1 MMKKRAMAMLLSAAL
16 LTTTGGV
23 LATAANTQTTQPT
36 ATTPAV
42 PAIPLTPATPVSSSA
57 PTTPDTVNVLSE
69 ELAPLPSTPL
79 GETAEILDF
88 TLRSGLYS
96 YMTVKT
102 DTYDELILNFSD
114 QTCLMDT
121 QTGYPVGEE
130 ELKKGDKVF
139 VYYDNMMMQS
149 EPPQSVAQAVL
160 TNLDEQHSPAHL
172 LTVESLVR
180 SEDGTVRVLA
190 SDGNVALTLSPDV
203 AISPFQTRNIVTLED
218 IHIGTRLFAW
228 YDRITY
234 SRPGQ
239 AIADRVVVLSQND
252 AALSI
257 AVEDDMAIPQPGRV
271 QDGVAVVP
279 VRPVAEAL
287 GYTVT
292 WNGANQ
298 SVQLTKDKTTATLK
312 LNDDAYTYTA
322 IVEGLSKT
330 NTASAYQLGTIMF
343 KEKGQCWVSAELFSL
358 LGESVQIYN
367 GCLLFNSSQLP
378 SPQDIFAE

>member
-1 MMKKRAMAMLLSAAL
+1 MMMQKRAMAMLLSAAL

-23 LATAANTQTTQPT
+23 LATAANQGVTPTTT
-36 ATTPAV
+36 
-42 PAIPLTPATPVSSSA
+42 
-57 PTTPDTVNVLSE
+57 PTTPTAPVNAINGTNGVSELPEVVNPLEE
-69 ELAPLPSTPL
+69 ELSPLASTPV

-96 YMTVKT
+96 FMTVKT
-102 DTYDELILNFSD
+102 DTYDELILHFSD
-114 QTCLMDT
+114 ETLLMDT

-130 ELKKGDKVF
+130 ELQKGDKVF
-139 VYYDNMMMQS
+139 VYYDNMIMES

-190 SDGNVALTLSPDV
+190 SDGTVALTLEPDV
-203 AISPFQTRNIVTLED
+203 EIRPFMSRNIVTLED

-234 SRPGQ
+234 SLPGQ
-239 AIADRVVVLSQND
+239 AIADRVVVLSLND
-252 AALSI
+252 AALGI
-257 AVEDDMAIPQPGRV
+257 EVEDDMSIPQAGRV

-279 VRPVAEAL
+279 VRAVAEAL
-287 GYTVT
+287 GYKVT
-292 WNGANQ
+292 WNAANQ
-298 SVQLTKDKTTATLK
+298 SVQLTKGSTTATLK

-322 IVEGLSKT
+322 VVEGMAKT
-330 NTASAYQLGTIMF
+330 NTASAYQLGTMMF

-358 LGESVQIYN
+358 LGESVQIRN
-367 GCLLFNSSQLP
+367 GCLLFNSSSLP